1 MAIPFEAG
9 QIWRALGRAQ
19 DGEVHVAVLDVIDDP
34 QLGQICSIA
43 AMAAHI
49 RNRFPEGGLQPH
61 PPHAPVTAEVLR
73 AAVTELVETG
83 GPTARHPHFAE
94 AYQQWR
100 TPFDAGEAGLDRVR
114 DAIGGELVELPDIY
128 GHNARV
134 RAALNGGRG

>member
-43 AMAAHI
+43 ATGVHI
-49 RNRFPEGGLQPH
+49 RNGFLEGGVQTQL
-61 PPHAPVTAEVLR
+61 PHAPVTAEVLR

-83 GPTARHPHFAE
+83 GPTARHPDFAE

-100 TPFDAGEAGLDRVR
+100 TPFDAGEAGVFTISLAEILDL
-114 DAIGGELVELPDIY
+114 IEQ
-128 GHNARV
+128 
-134 RAALNGGRG
+134 AAASHG